1 MPSACFRAAVSKF
14 VNCGMLPVWG
24 CRIPSCASSVC
35 LLLLPVFGGDTLG
48 AWPFGG
54 ASPVYSSECRG
65 HRRCNPD
72 AKASVPAR
80 KAAPGRTYPRYFG
93 AKLVFFYTVHKSW
106 VEKMPHTGGK
116 CPRKC
121 CEIVQKCGRIFR
133 KCGKKIAFPRTFHH
147 RCARHPGRRAVLK
160 PRSKRGTGLQWLLSG
175 KVLMGCPR
183 ALRGVWGLGA
193 RKKPGGCTAK
203 RVFAVQPPGILS
215 HLPVVR

>member
-72 AKASVPAR
+72 AEASVPAR

-93 AKLVFFYTVHKSW
+93 AKLVFFTQCTRVGWKRCPTQVANAPESAAKSCKSAAGFS
-106 VEKMPHTGGK
+106 ESAAKKSHSPALSITD
-116 CPRKC
+116 
-121 CEIVQKCGRIFR
+121 VQGTRGEGRF
-133 KCGKKIAFPRTFHH
+133 
-147 RCARHPGRRAVLK
+147 K
-160 PRSKRGTGLQWLLSG
+160 PRSKRGAGLQWLLSG

>member
-1 MPSACFRAAVSKF
+1 MECCPCGAA
-14 VNCGMLPVWG
+14 
-24 CRIPSCASSVC
+24 ASRYALHPSVC
-35 LLLLPVFGGDTLG
+35 FFFLFFWGDTLG

-72 AKASVPAR
+72 AEASVPAR

-116 CPRKC
+116 RPRKC
-121 CEIVQKCGRIFR
+121 REIVQKCGRIFR

-147 RCARHPGRRAVLK
+147 RCARHPGRRAVQAAVE
-160 PRSKRGTGLQWLLSG
+160 TWH
-175 KVLMGCPR
+175 R
-183 ALRGVWGLGA
+183 AAMV
-193 RKKPGGCTAK
+193 
-203 RVFAVQPPGILS
+203 AV
-215 HLPVVR
+215 R